1 MPVALW
7 RFLVDRMSGDSSEVD
22 VIRRLAGRLSTPS
35 AVLNSE
41 EEGQLRKLADV
52 VAHELRVRW
61 DDLLQE
67 AIAREFPILFA
78 YASDGWGT
86 KVAEGHAFAC
96 GSHIIRREGRITQS
110 FCFNGRS

>member
-7 RFLVDRMSGDSSEVD
+7 RFLVVRMSGDSSEVD
-22 VIRRLAGRLSTPS
+22 VIRRLAGRLSMPS

-67 AIAREFPILFA
+67 AIAREFSILFTSGHIGLSCLFGQA
-78 YASDGWGT
+78 RVYEVEGAS
-86 KVAEGHAFAC
+86 VV
-96 GSHIIRREGRITQS
+96 SHPG
-110 FCFNGRS
+110 